1 MRLIYLVIGYIRA
14 VIEELES
21 IRQYKRPAQQPI
33 SPRTHKI
40 GQIVL
45 FVNESEVAIARGAR
59 EGVEIDSIYCIRQN
73 DQSGE
78 IVALLKVYE
87 VWETLALARPLWVSE
102 KCVWV
107 KRGWH
112 VFLMEIAE
120 A

>member
-1 MRLIYLVIGYIRA
+1 MRLVYWIIGWI
-14 VIEELES
+14 ITTLKQFES
-21 IRQYKRPAQQPI
+21 IRQYKRPVQQHI
-33 SPRTHKI
+33 SPRTHKV
-40 GQIVL
+40 GQIAL
-45 FVNESEVAIARGAR
+45 FLNEHEVVIAQGMR
-59 EGVEIDSIYCIRQN
+59 EGVEPGSIYCIRQN
-73 DQSGE
+73 DQSGG

-87 VWETLALARPLWVSE
+87 VREKLALARPLWVSE